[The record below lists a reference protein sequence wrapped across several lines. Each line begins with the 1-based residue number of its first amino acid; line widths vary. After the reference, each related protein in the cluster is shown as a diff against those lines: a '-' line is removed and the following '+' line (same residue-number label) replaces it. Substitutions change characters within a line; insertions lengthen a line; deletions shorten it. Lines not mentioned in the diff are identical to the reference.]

1 MIVITFGTFD
11 LYHIGHVRLLE
22 RASKYGKLI
31 VGISSDELNK
41 KKKDRLPV
49 YSFEERNE
57 IISSNKHVYE
67 TFKEESLEKKAEY
80 IKKYNADVLIMGD
93 DWKGKFDEF
102 NTMCKVI
109 YLSRTKTISTTATI
123 DKIKA

>member
-57 IISSNKHVYE
+57 IISSNKYVYE
-67 TFKEESLEKKAEY
+67 TFKEDSLEKKAEY

-102 NTMCKVI
+102 NTLCNVI
-109 YLSRTKTISTTATI
+109 YLARTKTISTTATI

>member
-57 IISSNKHVYE
+57 IISSNKYVYE
-67 TFKEESLEKKAEY
+67 TFKEDSLEKKAEY

-93 DWKGKFDEF
+93 DWKGKF
-102 NTMCKVI
+102 
-109 YLSRTKTISTTATI
+109 
-123 DKIKA
+123 

>member
-31 VGISSDELNK
+31 VGISSDYLNK

-49 YSFEERNE
+49 YSLEERNE

-123 DKIKA
+123 DNIKA

>member
-49 YSFEERNE
+49 YSLEERNE

-123 DKIKA
+123 DNIKA

>member
-57 IISSNKHVYE
+57 IISSNKYVHE
-67 TFKEESLEKKAEY
+67 TFKEDSLEKKAEY

-102 NTMCKVI
+102 NTLCNVI
-109 YLSRTKTISTTATI
+109 YLARTKTISTTATI